1 MSDMISRS
9 ELLKLFPV
17 DMGNPLWHFTGIR
30 AAIEAAPAIDAVPV
44 VRCKDCKWRFSSNCP
59 MFHEELTYSEDDGYE
74 WIDRDNTSDDGFC
87 EQGARMDGEENAAD

>member
-44 VRCKDCKWRFSSNCP
+44 VRCVDCKYRCTIVCP
-59 MFHEELTYSEDDGYE
+59 MFHIEYSWDTDDGCDWYDV
-74 WIDRDNTSDDGFC
+74 DRTDDDGFC
-87 EQGARMDGEENAAD
+87 HLGERWEGEEDD